1 MTEPADPDRSS
12 RSKKNTYVGVVIVEA
27 VVLVLLWWLGRSFS

>member
-1 MTEPADPDRSS
+1 MTQPADRSS
-12 RSKKNTYVGVVIVEA
+12 RSITNTYIGVVIVEA